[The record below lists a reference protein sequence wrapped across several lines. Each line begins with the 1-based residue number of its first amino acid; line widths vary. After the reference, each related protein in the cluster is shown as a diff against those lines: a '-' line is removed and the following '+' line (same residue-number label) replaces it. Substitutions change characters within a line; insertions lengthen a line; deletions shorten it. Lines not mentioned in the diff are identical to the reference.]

1 MILRDQ
7 DGNQYE
13 YSGEGYFIDRL
24 DVPASERG
32 KHMREMQERHVRQQ
46 KVTQIGNLVGLM
58 IILAVGLVTL
68 AVAWRAVRWAYGS

>member
-24 DVPASERG
+24 DVPAAERG
-32 KHMREMQERHVRQQ
+32 KHMREMQERHAKRQ
-46 KVTQIGNLVGLM
+46 KVNAIGNFVGLLVL
-58 IILAVGLVTL
+58 LAIGAI
-68 AVAWRAVRWAYGS
+68 AVSISWKVVKWAWGV